1 MAKQPDFD
9 LQVAHKFFAAT
20 CFNEAWGLIEKP
32 DRTAEEDEEMIRLS
46 LSSTWHWTQRD
57 DYTNQNMSIAYW
69 QTSRIYSIL
78 GQARNS
84 MRYAQLCLDVS
95 QGDDIPPFYLGF
107 AYEALARAESV
118 AGNQEKVEQY
128 IDKARDIAARLTNEE
143 EKKILEQDLNTIQ

>member
-32 DRTAEEDEEMIRLS
+32 NRTAEEDEEMIRLS